1 MSAPL
6 YIGLMSGTSL
16 DGVDGVLTAFDGAL
30 HAAYVPFP
38 EPLRQALFALQSAG
52 QNEYRAFDGA
62 ARSGHRSVIHRA

>member
-38 EPLRQALFALQSAG
+38 EPLRQALFALQAAG
-52 QNEYRAFDGA
+52 LNEIEREAVA
-62 ARSGHRSVIHRA
+62 ANQLAQLYAQ